1 MKWLPIAILI
11 AGLSAI
17 AAYSGTFL
25 DDFSDGNLDGW
36 NVQFSLEF
44 PDSVKIKSGYLVMDT
59 TAGKRARTVAAEIEI
74 DDEQN

>member
-11 AGLSAI
+11 AGLPAA

-44 PDSVKIKSGYLVMDT
+44 PDSVRIENRYLVMDT
-59 TAGKRARTVAAEIEI
+59 TTGKQATTVAAEIEI
-74 DDEQN
+74 ENEQH